1 VYRFTTD
8 GTAIIQVETAKQPLE
23 PPLMYIYCSGV
34 TTVLGVRWQEAMECA
49 HPPIFGEGRTGRER
63 KMLCHGMTNA

>member
-8 GTAIIQVETAKQPLE
+8 GTAIIQVEMAKQPLE

-34 TTVLGVRWQEAMECA
+34 TRVLGVRWQEAMECA
-49 HPPIFGEGRTGRER
+49 HPPIFAEGAYGAR
-63 KMLCHGMTNA
+63 KKNVMPWND